1 MPSGEYIKS
10 KGKAYGDG
18 ITMWMEQPFPG
29 QGGRHRDTFTYGKR
43 TTLPEM
49 QEYMNLSPRDALAN
63 DLWDARR
70 IYMKDGLYTPE
81 IRVQLKEV
89 IKENKQAF
97 PDLFNK

>member
-1 MPSGEYIKS
+1 
-10 KGKAYGDG
+10 
-18 ITMWMEQPFPG
+18 
-29 QGGRHRDTFTYGKR
+29 
-43 TTLPEM
+43 M
-49 QEYMNLSPRDALAN
+49 QEYMNLSPRNALAK
-63 DLWDARR
+63 DLGDARR